1 METHKSAQ
9 NNEVWMLYLGL
20 RKVKQETTAPQHSM
34 KTQKSHTKEFEITT
48 TPQVGT
54 LVTTN
59 CLNNKRTRLNFGL

>member
-1 METHKSAQ
+1 LDAKFRSEKGQTRNQSTQ
-9 NNEVWMLYLGL
+9 ITFFNE
-20 RKVKQETTAPQHSM
+20 QHHSM

-59 CLNNKRTRLNFGL
+59 CLNKKRTRLNFGL